1 MSQIG
6 SHTDVLEEN
15 LIRHSVLN
23 TIRSLNM
30 KFGNEYG
37 ELVIATDNKRY
48 WRKEVFPHYKA
59 SRKKA
64 REESEIDWNL
74 LFGTINTV
82 KEEIIENFPYKVI
95 DVDGAEADDV
105 IGVLCKNYSTMEPV
119 LILSSDKDFIQLQR
133 YPNVKQYSPMMK
145 KFVKHHNPM
154 EYIREHTIKGDR
166 GDGIP
171 NFMSDDDT
179 FVAEN
184 KRQKPISKKKLEVWL
199 DLSKKPEELFNED
212 QLAGYK
218 RNELLVD
225 LTNTPSDIELAILE
239 EFKKTPKGNMQKVF
253 NYFIKNRMSV
263 LRESL
268 QEFRPKVKEKTHNTL
283 F

>member
-6 SHTDVLEEN
+6 SHTDILEEN

-30 KFGNEYG
+30 KFGEEYG
-37 ELVIATDNKRY
+37 EMVIATDNKNY
-48 WRKEVFPHYKA
+48 WRKKVFPYYKA
-59 SRKKA
+59 SRKKM
-64 REESEIDWNL
+64 REESDIDWNL

-82 KEEIIENFPYKVI
+82 KEEIIEYFPYKVI

-105 IGVLCKNYSTMEPV
+105 IGVLCKNFSKFEPV

-133 YPNVKQYSPMMK
+133 YPNVKQFSPMMK
-145 KFVKHHNPM
+145 KFVKHHNPL
-154 EYIREHTIKGDR
+154 EYIREHTIMGDR

-171 NFMSDDDT
+171 NFLSEDDI
-179 FVAEN
+179 FLQEG
-184 KRQKPISKKKLEVWL
+184 KRQKSVSKKKLAEWL

-212 QLAGYK
+212 QMVGFT
-218 RNELLVD
+218 RNAMLVD
-225 LTNTPSDIELAILE
+225 LSNTPKDIEEGILE
-239 EFKKTPKGNMQKVF
+239 AYKQEPKGNMQKVF
-253 NYFIKNRMSV
+253 NYMVKNRMKI
-263 LRESL
+263 LRESI
-268 QEFRPKVKEKTHNTL
+268 QDFRPKVKDKPATL